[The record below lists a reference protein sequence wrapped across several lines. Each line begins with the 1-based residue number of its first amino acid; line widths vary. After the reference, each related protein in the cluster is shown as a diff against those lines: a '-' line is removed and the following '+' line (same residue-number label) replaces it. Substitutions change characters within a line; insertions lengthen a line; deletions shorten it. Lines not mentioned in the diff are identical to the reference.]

1 MYLFLIW
8 SINYELNETIISIIS
23 VFFIKRDAES
33 SEKSFHF
40 SYKFTLY
47 IHIQEQIRSFL
58 SRSNYKILSRSHTLF
73 LLDILVSFELRV
85 HSIDSCSY
93 VLKSTQTIISAA
105 SSQSTHAP
113 PVYLLISTRLDTISF
128 TADKWSMFSK
138 VFSNPY
144 NFDFFVPFETQIFYP
159 IY

>member
-1 MYLFLIW
+1 MQLLFRLFL
-8 SINYELNETIISIIS
+8 
-23 VFFIKRDAES
+23 FS
-33 SEKSFHF
+33 SLKEMQKAQKNHF
-40 SYKFTLY
+40 SSIYKFTLY
-47 IHIQEQIRSFL
+47 IYIQEQIRSFL

-113 PVYLLISTRLDTISF
+113 PVYPLISTRLDTISF

-144 NFDFFVPFETQIFYP
+144 NFDFFCNI
-159 IY
+159 

>member
-1 MYLFLIW
+1 MQKAKKNHSTSITNLPYIFRSDLF
-8 SINYELNETIISIIS
+8 
-23 VFFIKRDAES
+23 
-33 SEKSFHF
+33 FHAPTTKY
-40 SYKFTLY
+40 SLV
-47 IHIQEQIRSFL
+47 HILF
-58 SRSNYKILSRSHTLF
+58 F

-113 PVYLLISTRLDTISF
+113 PVYPLISTRLDTISF

-144 NFDFFVPFETQIFYP
+144 YLDFLLAFET
-159 IY
+159 